1 MALLEGESKMSPM
14 SDFNEPVNM
23 GEALPQNNDNLRGT
37 AKLNENC
44 VDNFF
49 TSSDTSLS
57 IHDHI

>member
-1 MALLEGESKMSPM
+1 MSPM
-14 SDFNEPVNM
+14 SDFHEPVNM

-57 IHDHI
+57 IHDRI